1 MNREELKNILPHR
14 EPMLL
19 VDDAEI
25 IWADEAIGHYT
36 VKGDEWF
43 LQGHFPGNPV
53 VPGIVLCEMI
63 GQASCVLL
71 ADAVKGKTPYFTG
84 LDKVKFRHTVRPGD
98 CLEIKCKLVGSQR
111 GRQGGRQ
118 CGYEFYSD
126 GCAAV
131 MPQDNRFFRSEAL
144 MGVQKCF
151 LRY

>member
-25 IWADEAIGHYT
+25 IGADEAIGHYT

-84 LDKVKFRHTVRPGD
+84 LDKVKFRHTVHPDD
-98 CLEIKCKLVGSQR
+98 CLEIKCKLVGSR
-111 GRQGGRQ
+111 HHFYFVQGKANV
-118 CGYEFYSD
+118 D
-126 GCAAV
+126 GKVAV
-131 MPQDNRFFRSEAL
+131 SAEMSFTL
-144 MGVQKCF
+144 MDAQP
-151 LRY
+151 